1 MSELLDANVRNAAD
15 YGEDSI
21 RHLDDMTHIR
31 MRPGMY
37 IGRLGDGAHAEDG
50 IYVLLKESIDN
61 SIDEFNEGF
70 GKKIE
75 IDIKDDL
82 TASIRDYG
90 RGIPLGSLVPAVSKL
105 NTGGKYDN
113 DQYTA
118 SVGLNGVGLK
128 AVNALSKK
136 FIARSH
142 RDGQYREAIFEGGKL
157 VSDVMGETEE
167 DNGTFIYF
175 EPDAELFLNYRF
187 HSEFIETMLRNYT
200 YLNTG
205 LAIYYNGRRI
215 ISRNGLED
223 LLTDN
228 MTAQGLY
235 PIVHLKGESIDIAFT
250 HTGQYGEEYYS
261 FVNGQHTTQGGTH
274 QSAFKEHIARTIKE
288 YFGKNYEVQD
298 VRNGLVAAIAVRVVE
313 PMFESQTKIKL
324 GSLTM
329 APDKDKNGNP
339 FALSGVSV
347 NKFVGDFIKEQVDNY
362 LHKNL
367 DVAEVIQQKI
377 QESEKERKAIA
388 GVTKLARER
397 AKKANLH
404 NKKLRDCHVHLND
417 APPKPKRGQD
427 EVVDLRFDSSIFI
440 TEGNSASGSI
450 TQCRD
455 VNTQA
460 VFSLR
465 GKPLNS
471 YGLTKKVV
479 YENEEFNLLQA
490 ALNIE
495 DGLDGL
501 RYNKVIIA
509 TDADVDGMHI
519 RLLMMTFFLQ
529 FFPDLVKKGHVYILQ
544 TPLFRV
550 RNKKK
555 AEKSVAEEDKKS
567 TAKGKK
573 TVKNADSIDKSAE
586 EPSKAGKTSGAKRKA
601 GRTEFETIYCYSDE
615 ERMAAI
621 ERLSPN
627 PEITR
632 FKGLGEISAD
642 EFKNFIGADMRLEP
656 VTLHKSDKVKELLAY
671 YMGKN
676 TMERQNFIIDNLVVE
691 EDLVEEV

>member
-50 IYVLLKESIDN
+50 IYVLLKESLDN

-136 FIARSH
+136 FIARTH

-555 AEKSVAEEDKKS
+555 AEKSVAEEDKKA

-573 TVKNADSIDKSAE
+573 TAKNADSIDKSAE
-586 EPSKAGKTSGAKRKA
+586 EPSKSGKTSGAKRKA

-615 ERMAAI
+615 ERVAAI